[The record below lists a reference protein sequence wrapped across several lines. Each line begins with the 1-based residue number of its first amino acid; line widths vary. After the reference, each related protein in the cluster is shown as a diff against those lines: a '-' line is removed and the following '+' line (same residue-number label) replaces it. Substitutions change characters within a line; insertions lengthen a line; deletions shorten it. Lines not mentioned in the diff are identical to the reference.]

1 MRSGEEMERLQK
13 LLSKAGVASRREAER
28 MIAAGRVSLNGQIVT
43 ELGVQADPATAVIAV
58 DGEVI
63 QLQQPKLYFLLNKPK
78 GYISAVKDDRG
89 RRTVVDLLGDVEEY
103 IYPVGRLDFDTEG
116 LLLLTNDGDMMN
128 GLLHPRFEIN
138 KTYIAKAQGVLTGA
152 DLKQLRQGILL
163 EDGPTAPAE
172 VKILEK
178 AEDCTWCKVQLTIHE
193 GRNRQVRRMLQAV
206 GHKVD
211 ELRRVSFA
219 GLTLKGVARGKYRS
233 LTRDEIANLQHLAGQ
248 RASRN
253 KLEKEQKPKWK
264 K

>member
-1 MRSGEEMERLQK
+1 MERLQK

-28 MIAAGRVSLNGQIVT
+28 MIVAGRVSLNGQVVT
-43 ELGVQADPATAVIAV
+43 ELGTQADPAAAVIAV
-58 DGEVI
+58 DGEII

-89 RRTVVDLLGDVEEY
+89 RKTVVDLLGDVEEY

-116 LLLLTNDGDMMN
+116 LLLLTNDGEMMN

-152 DLKQLRQGILL
+152 DLKLLRQGILL

-172 VKILEK
+172 VKLLDK
-178 AEDCTWCKVQLTIHE
+178 AEDGTWCKVQLTIHE

-211 ELRRVSFA
+211 ELKRVSFA
-219 GLTLKGVARGKYRS
+219 GLTLDGVARGKYRS
-233 LTRDEIANLQHLAGQ
+233 LTKNEIADLQHLAGQ
-248 RASRN
+248 SDSKN
-253 KLEKEQKPKWK
+253 KLEKEQRPKWK